1 MVTTND
7 KKPRFELGHVVATPG
22 ALDAL
27 QTAGQTPIELLQ
39 RHVVLDPGE
48 LDEEDQ
54 QTNEEAVTNG
64 ERILSSYL
72 LKDGTKIWIITEADR
87 SVSTLL
93 LPNEY

>member
-7 KKPRFELGHVVATPG
+7 KKPLFALGQVVSTPG
-22 ALDAL
+22 ALDAFRD
-27 QTAGQTPIELLQ
+27 AGQTPMEFIQ
-39 RHVVLDPGE
+39 RHVVLEQGE
-48 LDEEDQ
+48 LGEEDHQ
-54 QTNEEAVTNG
+54 LNKEAVTNG